1 MRMSKLF
8 SETLREAPNSAEVT
22 SHQLL
27 LRAGFIRQQ
36 AAGIFSLLP
45 FGRRSSEK
53 IKQIMRDEMNAI
65 DGQEIEMPVVNSADI
80 WKETKR
86 YYHVGSEMGRFNDKN
101 GRDMV
106 LAMTHEEVVGDLLRQ
121 EVQSHKQLPMMVY
134 HIQTKWRDDPRPRAG
149 LIRTREFTMKDSYS
163 LDKDMAGLE
172 KQYQA
177 HYDAY
182 FRIFDRCGLPS
193 IAVEADSGM
202 MGGTG
207 SHEYMYLTPIGED
220 TLLIC
225 DNCGN
230 SANQQV
236 ATFQKV
242 AADSAESL
250 AMEKIETPDTKT
262 IQMLADFLG
271 VDKAQTAKAVFLM
284 ATFLP
289 PEDDVLAEPEEK
301 FVFATVR
308 GDLDLSETKLSNV
321 LKAKEMRPAT
331 EEEIIAIGGVPG
343 YASPV
348 GLDKDKF
355 ILVADD
361 SIVNSPNLVAGANDA
376 GYHFINTNYG
386 RDYEADIVTDIA
398 AARAGDACSTCGT
411 AYVSKRGVEIGNIFK
426 LGTRYSADMGATFT
440 TEDGQRAPVV
450 MGSYGIGVGRL
461 LACVAEEHNDDWG
474 IIWPITIA
482 PYHVHIVTAKGG
494 EEVAEKLY
502 TDLQAQGI
510 EVLYDDRDARPGVK
524 FKDADLIGVPLR
536 ITVGK
541 KSLEQG
547 GVELKART
555 EKDRELVLHDDIIG
569 VIKGKIAALFAELEP
584 KR

>member
-8 SETLREAPNSAEVT
+8 SETLREAPNNAEVT

-27 LRAGFIRQQ
+27 LRAGFMRQL

-45 FGRRSSEK
+45 FGRRTSEK
-53 IKQIMRDEMNAI
+53 IKQIMREEMNAI

-80 WKETKR
+80 WKETDR
-86 YYHVGSEMGRFNDKN
+86 YYQVGSEMGRFNDKN

-106 LAMTHEEVVGDLLRQ
+106 LAMTHEEVVGDLVRQ
-121 EVQSHKQLPMMVY
+121 EVQSHKQLPLMVY

-172 KQYQA
+172 KQYEA

-193 IAVEADSGM
+193 IAVEADVGM

-225 DNCGN
+225 DSCGH

-236 ATFQKV
+236 ATFRKPAAVDTGDMKPVEKV
-242 AADSAESL
+242 
-250 AMEKIETPDTKT
+250 ETPDTKT
-262 IQMLADFLG
+262 IQALADFLG
-271 VDKAQTAKAVFLM
+271 VSKAETAKAVFLVAELLPEE
-284 ATFLP
+284 AT
-289 PEDDVLAEPEEK
+289 AEPEER
-301 FVFATVR
+301 FVFAVIR
-308 GDLDLSETKLSNV
+308 GDLELSETKVSNAI
-321 LKAKEMRPAT
+321 KAKEMRPAT
-331 EEEIIAIGGVPG
+331 EEEIEAIGATPG
-343 YASPV
+343 YASPL
-348 GLDKDKF
+348 GLDTDNF
-355 ILVADD
+355 LLIVDD
-361 SIVNSPNLVAGANDA
+361 SIVESKNLVAGANDA
-376 GYHFINTNYG
+376 GYHYLNTNYA
-386 RDYEADIVTDIA
+386 RDFKGHLVTDIA
-398 AARAGDACSTCGT
+398 AAQDGDPCIECGNPY
-411 AYVSKRGVEIGNIFK
+411 AAKRGVEIGNIFK
-426 LGTRYSADMGATFT
+426 LGTRYSKAMGATFT
-440 TEDGQRAPVV
+440 TEDGKRAPVV

-474 IIWPITIA
+474 IIWPISIA

-494 EEVAEKLY
+494 EEAAERIY
-502 TDLQAQGI
+502 ADLRAQGI
-510 EVLYDDRDARPGVK
+510 EVLYDDRNARPGVK
-524 FKDADLIGVPLR
+524 FKDADLIGVPIR

-541 KSLEQG
+541 KSLENG
-547 GVELKART
+547 GVELKLRRN
-555 EKDRELVLHDDIIG
+555 KDRELVPLDRVLSVVQTNIDM
-569 VIKGKIAALFAELEP
+569 LFDELKP
-584 KR
+584 QR